1 MGEGLFL
8 LVLLAAFFF
17 LVVPVLAIVAA
28 VRASSLHTRLTTA
41 EQKIAALQ
49 AGRPA
54 SAEAHEP
61 FIAPLDDPT
70 PEPGP
75 EPEPE
80 PEVEPVSIPHPEAQP
95 KPEPEPDLKP
105 ALAAAPPAAEA
116 TVKPPRIDWERR
128 IAANWMVWAGAVALA
143 LGGLFLVR
151 VAIDAGWFGPTART
165 LLAGLLGVG
174 LIAGSYRARALKVVQ
189 EAQTAVRHLP
199 SILAGAGVI
208 TLFGATLA
216 AGVLYALLPP
226 PVIFVLFA
234 VIAALAV
241 ALAWMYGPALAALGL
256 VGAYVGP
263 FFTGAD
269 GGSPLMLLPYAFA
282 VTAGALGMIR
292 VRGWPFVSM
301 LALVGAMLWGLLG
314 FFDPSVHS
322 QWAVPVYALALAALA
337 ALFGQHQA
345 HDPLLWLKSEEG
357 EARTPVFR
365 IHGEAFAVAHLFWLG
380 ASALIL
386 LHTMDYGLDPVAVP
400 ALSLFGGM
408 GLFATWRR
416 AGYSLFVMIS
426 AATSLGAMA
435 LWTPWVG
442 QVPSFAATLALLFA
456 GAGWLLLPRLQVQAP
471 VAIVSA
477 LFAPAAFMIAAWRMT
492 AFDPPALWAMAAF
505 GLAALNVMALERL
518 SARDEAF
525 KSHPATGAVYALA
538 AAIFM
543 VLCVAFAFSGLW
555 LGTGIAVVT
564 LALAALYRRFDLW
577 LLRRASVLA
586 GAAAVVVLLRPD
598 LLTEATISTRPVLNA
613 LSFSILPS
621 IAALLGAGWLLK
633 ARQDTARAL
642 SGMAAFLG
650 FALVGL
656 LIRHS
661 AGGGSL
667 QGPQGGLSEFAGYA
681 ISYLGAAA
689 GLFWRNASG
698 PVLNLLRWGGLV
710 VGSFAVLL
718 GLGALNNAAVPGW
731 VVLNLLLPAFAMPA
745 LLLAVCAVGQRRADL
760 PGWSRALSIAAM
772 GLGLIWALLET
783 HRAFTGPV
791 LFGAEPI
798 SDAQMW
804 SYSATLVVYA
814 LGLLVLG
821 TLRHSGLARF
831 GSLAVLA
838 TALVKVFIF
847 DLGAL
852 DGVLRAASFI
862 GLGATLLGTA
872 LFYQRFVFNRGDRV
886 EVSEGS

>member
-17 LVVPVLAIVAA
+17 LVVPVLAVVAA
-28 VRASSLHTRLTTA
+28 VRASSLHKRLSTA

-49 AGRPA
+49 AGKPVA
-54 SAEAHEP
+54 AEAHEP
-61 FIAPLDDPT
+61 FIAPLDDT
-70 PEPGP
+70 GP
-75 EPEPE
+75 KLEPEPE
-80 PEVEPVSIPHPEAQP
+80 AVPDPEPQSA
-95 KPEPEPDLKP
+95 PEPDLEP
-105 ALAAAPPAAEA
+105 ARAADRPAAEA
-116 TVKPPRIDWERR
+116 AIKPPRIDWERR
-128 IAANWMVWAGAVALA
+128 IAANWMVWAGALALA

-165 LLAGLLGVG
+165 VLAGLLGVG
-174 LIAGSYRARALKVVQ
+174 LIAGSYRARALNVVQ

-199 SILAGAGVI
+199 SIMAGAGVI

-226 PVIFVLFA
+226 PIIFVLFA
-234 VIAALAV
+234 AIAALAV

-256 VGAYVGP
+256 MGAYVGP

-301 LALVGAMLWGLLG
+301 LALAGAMLWGLLG

-322 QWAVPVYALALAALA
+322 QWAVPVYALALAGLA

-345 HDPLLWLKSEEG
+345 HDPLMWLKSEAG

-365 IHGEAFAVAHLFWLG
+365 FHGEAFAVAHLFWLG

-386 LHTMDYGLDPVAVP
+386 LHTIDHGLDPVAVP
-400 ALSLFGGM
+400 VLSLFGGM

-416 AGYSLFVMIS
+416 AGYSLFVIIS

-442 QVPSFAATLALLFA
+442 QVPSFAATLAVLYA

-471 VAIVSA
+471 VALVSA

-492 AFDPPALWAMAAF
+492 AFDPPMLWAMAAF
-505 GLAALNVMALERL
+505 GLAALNIMALERL

-525 KSHPATGAVYALA
+525 RSHPATGAVYALA

-555 LGTGIAVVT
+555 LGTGIAVVA
-564 LALAALYRRFDLW
+564 LALAVLYRRFDLW
-577 LLRRASVLA
+577 LLRRASVVT

-621 IAALLGAGWLLK
+621 IVALLGAGWLLK

-667 QGPQGGLSEFAGYA
+667 EGPQGGLGEFAGYA

-698 PVLNLLRWGGLV
+698 LVLNLLRWGGLL

-718 GLGALNNAAVPGW
+718 GLGALNDASVPGW
-731 VVLNLLLPAFAMPA
+731 PVLNLLLPAFAMPA
-745 LLLAVCAVGQRRADL
+745 LLLAVCALGQSRADL

-772 GLGLIWALLET
+772 GLGLVWALLET

-791 LFGAEPI
+791 LFDAEPV

-814 LGLLVLG
+814 LGLLILG
-821 TLRHSGLARF
+821 TLRRSQLARF
-831 GSLAVLA
+831 GSLAILA

-852 DGVLRAASFI
+852 DGALRAASFI
-862 GLGATLLGTA
+862 GLGATLLSTA
-872 LFYQRFVFNRGDRV
+872 LFYQRFVFNRDGKGQAMQ
-886 EVSEGS
+886 GS